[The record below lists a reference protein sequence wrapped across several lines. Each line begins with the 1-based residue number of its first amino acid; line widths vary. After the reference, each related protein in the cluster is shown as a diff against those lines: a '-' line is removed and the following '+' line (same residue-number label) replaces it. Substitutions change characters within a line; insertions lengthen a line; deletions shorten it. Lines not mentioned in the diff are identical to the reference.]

1 VIGLGQ
7 GRSRRG
13 GLVIAVS
20 LLVALILDVVPLPGW
35 AEPFRPEW
43 VTMVVIYWCMAV
55 PERVGIG
62 IAWITGLVL
71 DFTVNSLMGQ
81 NALAL
86 SVVAFLALVFHLRV
100 RMYPLWQ
107 QSLVVM
113 ALVAAGIAI
122 NVWVRGIIGEYH
134 ADWRHWSPALSS
146 MLLWPWLF
154 VILRDLRRFARLT

>member
-1 VIGLGQ
+1 VIGFGPS
-7 GRSRRG
+7 RSRHG
-13 GLVIAVS
+13 GLIIAAS
-20 LLVALILDVVPLPGW
+20 LLVALILDVVPLPAW
-35 AEPFRPEW
+35 TEPFRPHW
-43 VTMVVIYWCMAV
+43 VTMVVIYWCIAL
-55 PERVGIG
+55 PERVGVG

-71 DFTVNSLMGQ
+71 DFTVDSLIGQ
-81 NALAL
+81 HALAL

-122 NVWVRGIIGEYH
+122 NVWVRGIIGEYYL
-134 ADWRHWSPALSS
+134 DWRNWTPALSS